1 MTQSAPRS
9 LWHTIIS
16 RVTPPVARWTVMVWG
31 VTVLVMLPVL
41 VVLGSIFADAG
52 EVWTHLVETVLW
64 RYVTNSLLLMV
75 GVGIGV
81 CLLGVSTAWLV
92 TMCRFPGSRW
102 FEWALLLPLAA
113 PAYLLAYTYTDW
125 LEYYGPVQTGLRSL
139 FGWTNAKDYWFPDVR
154 SVGGA
159 IAMLSLTLYPYV
171 YMLSRVAFLEQSGCT
186 LEASRSLGRGPWSS
200 FYHVA
205 LPLARPAVMAGLS
218 LALMETLN
226 DFGTVQYFGV
236 ATFTTGIYRTWFGM
250 GEQVAAAQL
259 SAILMLFIFSL
270 LLLER
275 WSRRQAR
282 YYQGK
287 NSREVVA
294 AYPLMGFHA
303 AIAWVTCAFPI
314 VLGLLLP
321 AGLLLHMT
329 LTHLDQTLDNDF
341 FGLSSNSLILASITA
356 AIAVVVSILLAYGS
370 RLNRSRTIQAGVR
383 LAAMGYGVPGAVIA
397 VGILIPV
404 IRLDQGIANTVK
416 GFTGQSPGLLISGT
430 IIALIFAYL
439 VRFLAV
445 SFGTIESGLTKIR
458 PSLDNA
464 ARSLGCSP
472 LETLTRVHVPLMG
485 GSLLTAIMLVFV
497 DVMKELPATLVM
509 RPFNF
514 DTLAVR
520 VYQYASDER
529 LVEASAPALMILIV
543 GLIPVVALSR
553 QIARSPTSSSSPLSP
568 APSPSSK

>member
-1 MTQSAPRS
+1 MCMTIQTSVPSRLQRLV
-9 LWHTIIS
+9 LWLQN
-16 RVTPPVARWTVMVWG
+16 PALRWTVAVWW
-31 VTVLVMLPVL
+31 VAVLVALPVL

-52 EVWTHLVETVLW
+52 EIWSHLASTVLQQ
-64 RYVTNSLLLMV
+64 YITNSLTLMV

-81 CLLGVSTAWLV
+81 CLLGISTAWLV
-92 TMCRFPGSRW
+92 SICRFPGRRW

-125 LEYYGPVQTGLRSL
+125 LDYYGPIQSGLRAF
-139 FGWTNAKDYWFPDVR
+139 FGWERVTDYWFPDVR
-154 SVGGA
+154 SLGGA
-159 IAMLSLTLYPYV
+159 IVMFSLTLYPYV
-171 YMLSRVAFLEQSGCT
+171 YMLARVAFLEQSECA
-186 LEASRSLGRGPWSS
+186 LEASRSLGRGPWGS
-200 FYHVA
+200 FTAVA

-236 ATFTTGIYRTWFGM
+236 GTFTTGIYRTWFGM
-250 GEQVAAAQL
+250 GERVAAAQL
-259 SAILMLFIFSL
+259 SAMLMIFIFTL
-270 LLLER
+270 LMLER
-275 WSRRQAR
+275 WSRQQAR

-287 NSREVVA
+287 NSHRSA
-294 AYPLMGFHA
+294 SAYTLGFEHS
-303 AIAWVTCAFPI
+303 IMAWVVCFIPI
-314 VLGLLLP
+314 LLGLLLP

-329 LTHLDQTLDNDF
+329 MTHWDDTVDDSFVELSYHSLVLA
-341 FGLSSNSLILASITA
+341 GLTA
-356 AIAVVVSILLAYGS
+356 AIAIVISLILAYGS
-370 RLNRSRTIQAGVR
+370 RLNPSRLIQAGVR
-383 LAAMGYGVPGAVIA
+383 ISSMGYGVPGAVIA

-404 IRLDQGIANTVK
+404 VRLDKTIATIIESIR
-416 GFTGQSPGLLISGT
+416 GTSPGLLLSGT
-430 IIALIFAYL
+430 IAALVFAYL

-445 SFGTIESGLTKIR
+445 SLGAVESGLTKIR
-458 PSLDNA
+458 PSLDDA

-472 LETLTRVHVPLMG
+472 TETLVRVHVPLMG
-485 GSLLTAIMLVFV
+485 GSILTAIMLVFV

-543 GLIPVVALSR
+543 GLIPVILLSR
-553 QIARSPTSSSSPLSP
+553 QIARQPSVTSE
-568 APSPSSK
+568 